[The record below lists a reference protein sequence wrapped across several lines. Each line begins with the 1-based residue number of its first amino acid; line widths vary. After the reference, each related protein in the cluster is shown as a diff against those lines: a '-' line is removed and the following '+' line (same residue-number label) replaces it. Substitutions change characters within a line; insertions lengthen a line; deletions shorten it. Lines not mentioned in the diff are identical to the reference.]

1 MSKNNKRKPRYIVEE
16 ESFKN
21 FERQQIED
29 YNAKTNI
36 RLTESQNELFHKIKN
51 NDIIIA
57 HGPSGSSKTFTS
69 CYAAIDL
76 FQNKQSKISQIVL
89 VKPIEESGEELGFLP
104 GNIDEKTAPYMQ
116 SFLDNL
122 KKIVP
127 SHALSAMSQK
137 KNIVFEQLA
146 YMRGRTFDNAIMILD
161 EAQNADFRQLMLF
174 ITRMGANSKVIITGD
189 VSQYDIKNDSVGL
202 LHFVKMIEDI
212 EGVATHTFTKSDI
225 VRNKILTEITDRY
238 EKMKA
243 EGKVPRTKR

>member
-1 MSKNNKRKPRYIVEE
+1 MSKSNRRKAKYLLQEE
-16 ESFKN
+16 D
-21 FERQQIED
+21 FERQQLDD
-29 YNAKTNI
+29 YTSRTNI
-36 RLTESQNELFHKIKN
+36 RLTESQQELFKKIKT

-69 CYAAIDL
+69 CYTAVDL
-76 FQNKQSKISQIVL
+76 FQNKQSKIDQIVL

-104 GNIDEKTAPYMQ
+104 GGIDEKTAPYMQ

-127 SHALSAMSQK
+127 SQTLSAMSSK
-137 KNIVFEQLA
+137 KNIIFEQLA
-146 YMRGRTFDNAIMILD
+146 YMRGRTFDNAVMILD

-174 ITRMGANSKVIITGD
+174 ITRMGNNTKVIITGD

-202 LHFVKMIEDI
+202 LHFVKMIQDI
-212 EGVATHTFTKSDI
+212 PGVATHQFGKSDI

-243 EGKVPRTKR
+243 EGKIPKSKR